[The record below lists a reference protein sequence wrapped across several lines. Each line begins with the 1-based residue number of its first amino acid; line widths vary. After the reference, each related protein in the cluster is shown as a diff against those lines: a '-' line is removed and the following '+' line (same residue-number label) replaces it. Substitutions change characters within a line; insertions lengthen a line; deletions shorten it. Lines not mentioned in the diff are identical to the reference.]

1 MGGAGTRPAPHPATR
16 TTWRA
21 ATHRA
26 HRTNMDNLRITA
38 IHEAGH
44 AVAAVRTGLV
54 FDVVSAIPDDERE
67 LDGAL
72 DWIDLHSGVEIEMPR
87 EALALV
93 LLAGACA
100 EAKLRGL
107 RFDRVFSGVGAMDDR
122 DALAGLML
130 SPEQFLAVSRD
141 VVALVEQDW
150 AVIERIA
157 GKLETGAELD
167 YEAVEAIVIEVDEA
181 QG

>member
-1 MGGAGTRPAPHPATR
+1 MPSN
-16 TTWRA
+16 TT
-21 ATHRA
+21 
-26 HRTNMDNLRITA
+26 ITA

-44 AVAAVRTGLV
+44 AVAAIRTGLV
-54 FDVVSAIPDDERE
+54 FDVVSAIPDDERQ

-72 DWIDLHSGVEIEMPR
+72 DWIDLHTEVAIVMPR

-122 DALAGLML
+122 DAIASLML

-150 AVIERIA
+150 AAIERVA
-157 GKLETGAELD
+157 RELEAGAELD
-167 YEAVEAIVIEVDEA
+167 YDEVEELVVRCDEERDEDT
-181 QG
+181 GDSPVN